1 MLLFRTSY
9 SVTLHPSNTTQTRA
23 LSFRKWR
30 NRSYK
35 LPLRFLART
44 KMNQYDRNSNVI
56 GNTNEGLNTGKRQ
69 RLMNLMKTTKDV
81 YLPSIT
87 SSISQRAAGAAE
99 SFRGNEQSQAYS
111 NLPQDMN
118 IIFYPTYT
126 TQSRENFETTI
137 RFAVCAP
144 GNPASR
150 RNRILLSLCKQ
161 YLKPT
166 NSEDG
171 EEDLSESKWDDIP
184 AGSDSRSTLSGTSN
198 TPSVNELPNS
208 THDTGAPD
216 ELNVLKTRIAGFLVR
231 KVPNLPI
238 IVDLLSHEGSGHY
251 DTCFGTTDNMGNVL
265 LKMQTDFLPTTIRI
279 TLDTPTDF
287 PKVISNEYSCA
298 FIQPGGYG
306 VISDIDDTIKHTG
319 VTGDK
324 RSMFRSVFV
333 NDTDSWLI
341 DDVSRWY
348 KSLKEQLNVNFFY
361 VSNSPMQTYPTLQ
374 TYIDSHFPW
383 GPLFL
388 KQYSGNLLSSIMTSS
403 AKRKLGAITQIL
415 KDFPAKKFVLVG
427 DSGEQDFEAYISTA
441 MQYPDQ
447 IIGIYVRCC
456 KDSMSDMGLREIEV
470 MRELNDIIN
479 EEYLPIQVAADQ
491 CGPTSGR
498 PSPPVPPVKPR
509 LTPEQEEDIRQSRQT
524 VPPSLPPRPSNKQDL
539 DSTVYYTPSTQ
550 NDYGTYNTF
559 FDKKADNWRNRVING
574 VQKLKQLDNKRR
586 IRLMF
591 FIKPEVPLKDCMM
604 EMQQK

>member
-1 MLLFRTSY
+1 
-9 SVTLHPSNTTQTRA
+9 
-23 LSFRKWR
+23 
-30 NRSYK
+30 
-35 LPLRFLART
+35 
-44 KMNQYDRNSNVI
+44 MNQYDRNSNVM
-56 GNTNEGLNTGKRQ
+56 GNRNEGLNVGKRQ
-69 RLMNLMKTTKDV
+69 RLINLMKTTKDV

-87 SSISQRAAGAAE
+87 SSISQRTAE

-111 NLPQDMN
+111 NLPQDMD

-126 TQSRENFETTI
+126 TKLREMFETTI

-150 RNRILLSLCKQ
+150 RNKIILSLCKQ

-166 NSEDG
+166 NSDDS
-171 EEDLSESKWDDIP
+171 EEDLLDSKWDDIL
-184 AGSDSRSTLSGTSN
+184 ACSDSRSTLSGTSN
-198 TPSVNELPNS
+198 SASVNELPNS
-208 THDTGAPD
+208 THDTGTPD
-216 ELNVLKTRIAGFLVR
+216 ELDILRNRIAGFLVR

-287 PKVISNEYSCA
+287 PKVISHEYCCN
-298 FIQPGGYG
+298 FIPPGGYG

-333 NDTDSWLI
+333 NDTESWLI
-341 DDVSRWY
+341 ADVSRWY
-348 KSLKEQLNVNFFY
+348 KTLNDQLHVNFFY

-374 TYIDSHFPW
+374 SYIDSHFPW

-403 AKRKLGAITQIL
+403 ANRKLGAITQIL

-479 EEYLPIQVAADQ
+479 EEYLPIQTAADQ
-491 CGPTSGR
+491 CERISRR

-509 LTPEQEEDIRQSRQT
+509 LTPEQEEDIRRSREAADLPQT
-524 VPPSLPPRPSNKQDL
+524 LPPSLPPRPSIKQDM
-539 DSTVYYTPSTQ
+539 DSMVYYTPSTQ
-550 NDYGTYNTF
+550 NDYGTYSTF

-574 VQKLKQLDNKRR
+574 IQKLKHLDNKRR

-591 FIKPEVPLKDCMM
+591 FMKPEVPLKDCMM